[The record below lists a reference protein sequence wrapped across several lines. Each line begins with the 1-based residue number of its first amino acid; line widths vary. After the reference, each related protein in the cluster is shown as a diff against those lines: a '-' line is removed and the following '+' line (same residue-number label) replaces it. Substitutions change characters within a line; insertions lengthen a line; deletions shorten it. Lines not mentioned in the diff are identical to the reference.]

1 MVRWRFWQRS
11 SRTVNDTPTS
21 KLNRQ
26 EARRYYNEKNYEK
39 AEPFL
44 QELLKINSTDEWAL
58 DVLSRLLMNTGRHN
72 EAIPLLEA
80 LCVPGPDLPQYRHR
94 LARSLLNS
102 NRLTE
107 SIDLLTEMIH
117 KSEIEEEGWEL
128 LTRALKKEYDRK
140 QIDSFWKELA
150 SSNVSSP
157 HIDIEMIR
165 IDLQASELTAAAHR
179 IQRVTMVAEDIQ
191 LSDKW
196 KLKLVN
202 VLLDESAPDIANQI
216 IQSIPEKT
224 PDYTKTLIKIQRALG
239 DNDGAMETAIAALGD
254 KSDHGVMF
262 ATLRLAWDLGSME
275 EVVFFSEQIIA
286 DKPTQRVAHRF
297 RLRALVKIGD
307 VERIETA
314 ISNSLESLPDFI
326 EAHRV
331 MIDIGFHEFEDWA
344 LVIDHCKSILKID
357 PTDRRAL
364 CHLIHSQLRLG
375 NFDEVTDL
383 ITKSTEMHPEN
394 DEVDLTAAQAF
405 WKMENGTHIQRVNR
419 MLTRHELAP
428 IYSVAPNQN
437 ISVENL
443 RCDAPPSSMA
453 NQPLVTIIMTVYGRD
468 EYLDVAIESIL
479 NQTHQNIELIV
490 VDDCSPDDAFEYLKE
505 RASSEPRLKAMQVE
519 KNGGTY
525 CAKNSAI
532 SVANGEYIAFMDSDD
547 WTHPQ
552 RIERQ
557 LSSILNTPYRAVCHS
572 YFRVNEFGDI
582 FYKGVGAIRLACIS
596 LFAKRSVFEKI
607 GYFDSMRVGADTEF
621 IERIKATFGDDAVL
635 HDPLPS
641 MFMLNHST
649 SLTGGGRF
657 QISWRSITGPR
668 LEHHSS
674 FKAWHKKIR
683 HKEWTPYVA
692 HPLRVRPYEIP
703 AEMISGDLHWTEDM
717 PLFSELIQSRNQ
729 RWWSSAQSAPWQGQL
744 SEKSAGLLW
753 AKQQGIQTPE
763 ILWSGEDLSEIPSLK
778 DLPKR
783 VVIKPSKGFS
793 ANNVLCLDNRVNV
806 LDGVVWTDERI
817 QHEFKSDDFLKRVK
831 PIWMVEEFLKPES
844 WSEDE
849 KIPRDWKF
857 YCFGEEI
864 ALIHVVLRNS
874 TVDKYANV
882 HHYFSPDL
890 RQFQR
895 RICSS
900 RPVPDEPLF
909 FPECWDEMV
918 NQVKMLGKKLGCFMR
933 IDMYATDKGP
943 VFGEFTP
950 TPEGGEGYTE
960 WADRYLATFWNG
972 MEGVEG

>member
-11 SRTVNDTPTS
+11 SKRVRDTPIS

-26 EARRYYNEKNYEK
+26 EARRYYNEKNYEM
-39 AEPFL
+39 AEHFL
-44 QELLKINSTDEWAL
+44 QKLLEIDSTDEWAL
-58 DVLSRLLMNTGRHN
+58 DVFSRLLMNTRRHK
-72 EAIPLLEA
+72 EAIPLLET

-102 NRLTE
+102 DRSSE
-107 SIDLLTEMIH
+107 SIELLTQMIH
-117 KSEIEEEGWEL
+117 EAEIEEEGWEL
-128 LTRALKKEYDRK
+128 LNRSLKNEYDRN

-150 SSNVSSP
+150 SSHISSP

-179 IQRVTMVAEDIQ
+179 IQRVTMVADDIQ

-216 IQSIPEKT
+216 IQSIPEDT
-224 PDYTKTLIKIQRALG
+224 PEYTKTLIKIKRALG
-239 DNDGAMETAIAALGD
+239 DNVGAMETAIAALED

-262 ATLRLAWDLGSME
+262 AALRLAWDLGSME
-275 EVVFFSEQIIA
+275 EVVSFSEKIIA

-307 VERIETA
+307 VERIENA
-314 ISNSLESLPDFI
+314 INDSLESLPDFI

-331 MIDIGFHEFEDWA
+331 MIDIGFHEFEDWV
-344 LVIDHCKSILKID
+344 LVTGHCKAILEIE

-375 NFDEVTDL
+375 NFDEVSDL
-383 ITKSTEMHPEN
+383 IKKSTETHPEN

-405 WKMENGTHIQRVNR
+405 WKMENGNHIQRINR
-419 MLTRHELAP
+419 MLKRHELAP
-428 IYSVAPNQN
+428 IYSAAENEN

-443 RCDAPPSSMA
+443 RCDAPPSSMT
-453 NQPLVTIIMTVYGRD
+453 NQPLVTVIMTVYGRD
-468 EYLDVAIESIL
+468 EYLDVAVESIL

-505 RASSEPRLKAMQVE
+505 RASGEPRLKAMQVM

-532 SVANGEYIAFMDSDD
+532 SVASGEYIAFMDSDD

-557 LSSILNTPYRAVCHS
+557 LSAIKDTPYRAVCHS

-621 IERIKATFGDDAVL
+621 IERIKATFGDDVVL
-635 HDPLPS
+635 HDPIPS

-683 HKEWTPYVA
+683 HKGWNPYVA

-703 AEMISGDLHWTEDM
+703 AEMISGDLHWTENM
-717 PLFSELIQSRNQ
+717 PLFSQQIENRNQ

-763 ILWSGEDLSEIPSLK
+763 ILWSGEDLSEIPSLT

-783 VVIKPSKGFS
+783 VVIKTNKGVGTS
-793 ANNVLCLDNRVNV
+793 NTICLDNRVNV
-806 LDGVVWTDERI
+806 LDDVVWTDGDI
-817 QHEFKSDDFLKRVK
+817 QQRFDSDELLERVK
-831 PIWMVEEFLKPES
+831 PIWTVEELLKPES

-849 KIPRDWKF
+849 KIPRVWKF

-874 TVDKYANV
+874 MLDKSANV
-882 HHYFSPDL
+882 HHYFSSDL

-895 RICSS
+895 RIRSS
-900 RPVPDEPLF
+900 RSVPNEPLF
-909 FPECWDEMV
+909 FPQCWDEMLK
-918 NQVKMLGKKLGCFMR
+918 QVKMLGKKLGCFMR

-943 VFGEFTP
+943 IFREFTP
-950 TPEGGEGYTE
+950 IPERPEGYTE

>member
-1 MVRWRFWQRS
+1 
-11 SRTVNDTPTS
+11 
-21 KLNRQ
+21 
-26 EARRYYNEKNYEK
+26 
-39 AEPFL
+39 
-44 QELLKINSTDEWAL
+44 
-58 DVLSRLLMNTGRHN
+58 
-72 EAIPLLEA
+72 
-80 LCVPGPDLPQYRHR
+80 
-94 LARSLLNS
+94 
-102 NRLTE
+102 
-107 SIDLLTEMIH
+107 
-117 KSEIEEEGWEL
+117 
-128 LTRALKKEYDRK
+128 
-140 QIDSFWKELA
+140 
-150 SSNVSSP
+150 
-157 HIDIEMIR
+157 
-165 IDLQASELTAAAHR
+165 
-179 IQRVTMVAEDIQ
+179 
-191 LSDKW
+191 
-196 KLKLVN
+196 
-202 VLLDESAPDIANQI
+202 
-216 IQSIPEKT
+216 
-224 PDYTKTLIKIQRALG
+224 
-239 DNDGAMETAIAALGD
+239 
-254 KSDHGVMF
+254 
-262 ATLRLAWDLGSME
+262 
-275 EVVFFSEQIIA
+275 
-286 DKPTQRVAHRF
+286 
-297 RLRALVKIGD
+297 
-307 VERIETA
+307 
-314 ISNSLESLPDFI
+314 
-326 EAHRV
+326 
-331 MIDIGFHEFEDWA
+331 
-344 LVIDHCKSILKID
+344 
-357 PTDRRAL
+357 
-364 CHLIHSQLRLG
+364 
-375 NFDEVTDL
+375 
-383 ITKSTEMHPEN
+383 
-394 DEVDLTAAQAF
+394 
-405 WKMENGTHIQRVNR
+405 

-428 IYSVAPNQN
+428 IYSAAENQN

-443 RCDAPPSSMA
+443 RCDAPPSSMT
-453 NQPLVTIIMTVYGRD
+453 NQPLVTVIMTVYGRD

-505 RASSEPRLKAMQVE
+505 RASGEPRLKAMQVE

-557 LSSILNTPYRAVCHS
+557 LSAIQDTPLRAVCHS

-596 LFAKRSVFEKI
+596 LLAKRSVFEKI

-635 HDPLPS
+635 HDPIPS

-683 HKEWTPYVA
+683 YGDWTPYVA

-703 AEMISGDLHWTEDM
+703 AEMISGDMHWTEDM
-717 PLFSELIQSRNQ
+717 PLFSELIQSRNE

-753 AKQQGIQTPE
+753 AKQQGIQTPKT
-763 ILWSGEDLSEIPSLK
+763 LWSGDNLSEIPSLS

-806 LDGVVWTDERI
+806 LDDVVWSDERI
-817 QHEFKSDDFLKRVK
+817 QQQFSSDEFLKKVK

-882 HHYFSPDL
+882 HHYFSSDL

-895 RICSS
+895 RICGT
-900 RPVPDEPLF
+900 RAVPDEPLF
-909 FPECWDEMV
+909 FPECWDEMLR
-918 NQVKMLGKKLGCFMR
+918 QVKMLGKKLGCFMR

-950 TPEGGEGYTE
+950 TPEGGHGFTE
-960 WADRYLATFWNG
+960 WADRYLATYWKG
-972 MEGVEG
+972 VEGVED

>member
-11 SRTVNDTPTS
+11 SKRVRDTPIS

-26 EARRYYNEKNYEK
+26 EARRYYNEKNYEM
-39 AEPFL
+39 AEHFL
-44 QELLKINSTDEWAL
+44 QKLLEIDSTDEWAL
-58 DVLSRLLMNTGRHN
+58 DVFSRLLMNTRRHK
-72 EAIPLLEA
+72 EAIPLLET

-102 NRLTE
+102 DRSSE
-107 SIDLLTEMIH
+107 SIELLTQMIH
-117 KSEIEEEGWEL
+117 EAEIEEEGWEL
-128 LTRALKKEYDRK
+128 LNRSLKNEYDRN

-150 SSNVSSP
+150 SSHISSP

-179 IQRVTMVAEDIQ
+179 IQRVTMVADDIQ

-216 IQSIPEKT
+216 IQSIPEDT
-224 PDYTKTLIKIQRALG
+224 PEYTKTLIKIKRALG
-239 DNDGAMETAIAALGD
+239 DNVGAMETAIAALED

-262 ATLRLAWDLGSME
+262 AALRLAWDLGSME
-275 EVVFFSEQIIA
+275 EVVSFSEKIIA

-307 VERIETA
+307 VERIENA
-314 ISNSLESLPDFI
+314 INDSLESLPDFI

-331 MIDIGFHEFEDWA
+331 MIDIGFHEFEDWV
-344 LVIDHCKSILKID
+344 LVTGHCKAILEIE

-375 NFDEVTDL
+375 NFDEVSDL
-383 ITKSTEMHPEN
+383 IKKSTETHPEN

-405 WKMENGTHIQRVNR
+405 WKMENGNHIQRINR
-419 MLTRHELAP
+419 MLKRHELTP
-428 IYSVAPNQN
+428 IYSAAENEN

-443 RCDAPPSSMA
+443 RCDAPPSSMT
-453 NQPLVTIIMTVYGRD
+453 NQPLVTVIMTVYGRD
-468 EYLDVAIESIL
+468 EYLDVAVESIL

-505 RASSEPRLKAMQVE
+505 RASGEPRLKAMQVM

-532 SVANGEYIAFMDSDD
+532 SVASGEYIAFMDSDD

-557 LSSILNTPYRAVCHS
+557 LSAIKDTPYRAVCHS

-621 IERIKATFGDDAVL
+621 IERIKATFGDDVVL
-635 HDPLPS
+635 HDPIPS

-683 HKEWTPYVA
+683 HKGWNPYVA

-703 AEMISGDLHWTEDM
+703 AEMISGDLHWTENM
-717 PLFSELIQSRNQ
+717 PLFSQQIENRNQ

-763 ILWSGEDLSEIPSLK
+763 ILWSGEDLSEIPSLT

-783 VVIKPSKGFS
+783 VVIKTNKGVGTS
-793 ANNVLCLDNRVNV
+793 NTICLDNRVNV
-806 LDGVVWTDERI
+806 LDDVVWTDGDI
-817 QHEFKSDDFLKRVK
+817 QQRFDSDELLEKVK
-831 PIWMVEEFLKPES
+831 PIWTVEELLKPES

-849 KIPRDWKF
+849 KIPRVWKF

-874 TVDKYANV
+874 MLDKSANV
-882 HHYFSPDL
+882 HHYFSSDL

-895 RICSS
+895 RIRSS
-900 RPVPDEPLF
+900 RSVPNEPLF
-909 FPECWDEMV
+909 FPQCWDEMLK
-918 NQVKMLGKKLGCFMR
+918 QVKMLGKKLGCFMR

-943 VFGEFTP
+943 IFREFTP
-950 TPEGGEGYTE
+950 VPEGREGYTE

>member
-11 SRTVNDTPTS
+11 SKRVRDTPIS

-26 EARRYYNEKNYEK
+26 EARRYYNEKNYEM
-39 AEPFL
+39 AEHFL
-44 QELLKINSTDEWAL
+44 QKLLEIDSTDEWAL
-58 DVLSRLLMNTGRHN
+58 DVFSRLLMNTRRHK
-72 EAIPLLEA
+72 EAIPLLET

-102 NRLTE
+102 DRSSE
-107 SIDLLTEMIH
+107 SIELLTQMIH
-117 KSEIEEEGWEL
+117 EAEIEEEGWEL
-128 LTRALKKEYDRK
+128 LNRSLKNEYDRN

-150 SSNVSSP
+150 SSHISSP

-179 IQRVTMVAEDIQ
+179 IQRVTMVADDIQ

-216 IQSIPEKT
+216 IQSIPEDT
-224 PDYTKTLIKIQRALG
+224 PEYTKTLIKIKRALG
-239 DNDGAMETAIAALGD
+239 DNVGAMETAIAALED

-262 ATLRLAWDLGSME
+262 AALRLAWDLGSME
-275 EVVFFSEQIIA
+275 EVVSFSEKIIA

-307 VERIETA
+307 VERIENA
-314 ISNSLESLPDFI
+314 INDSLESLPDFI

-331 MIDIGFHEFEDWA
+331 MIDIGFHEFEDWV
-344 LVIDHCKSILKID
+344 LVTGHCKAILEIE

-375 NFDEVTDL
+375 NFDEVSDL
-383 ITKSTEMHPEN
+383 IKKSTETHPEN

-405 WKMENGTHIQRVNR
+405 WKMENGNHIQRINR
-419 MLTRHELAP
+419 MLKRHELAP
-428 IYSVAPNQN
+428 IYSAAENEN

-443 RCDAPPSSMA
+443 RCDAPPSSMT
-453 NQPLVTIIMTVYGRD
+453 NQPLVTVIMTVYGRD
-468 EYLDVAIESIL
+468 EYLDVAVESIL

-505 RASSEPRLKAMQVE
+505 RASGEPRLKAMQVM

-532 SVANGEYIAFMDSDD
+532 SVASGEYIAFMDSDD

-557 LSSILNTPYRAVCHS
+557 LSAIKDTPYRAVCHS

-621 IERIKATFGDDAVL
+621 IERIKATFGDDVVL
-635 HDPLPS
+635 HDPIPS

-683 HKEWTPYVA
+683 HKGWNPYVA

-703 AEMISGDLHWTEDM
+703 AEMISGDLHWTENM
-717 PLFSELIQSRNQ
+717 PLFSQLIENRNQ

-763 ILWSGEDLSEIPSLK
+763 ILWSGEDLSEIPSLT

-783 VVIKPSKGFS
+783 VVIKTNKGVGTS
-793 ANNVLCLDNRVNV
+793 NTICLDNRVNV
-806 LDGVVWTDERI
+806 LDDVVWTDGDI
-817 QHEFKSDDFLKRVK
+817 QQRFDSDELLEKVK
-831 PIWMVEEFLKPES
+831 PIWTVEELLKPES

-849 KIPRDWKF
+849 KIPRVWKF

-874 TVDKYANV
+874 MLDKSANV
-882 HHYFSPDL
+882 HHYFSSDL

-900 RPVPDEPLF
+900 RSVPNEPLF
-909 FPECWDEMV
+909 FPQCWDEMLK
-918 NQVKMLGKKLGCFMR
+918 QVKMLGKKLGCFMR

-943 VFGEFTP
+943 IFREFTP
-950 TPEGGEGYTE
+950 IPERPEGYTE

>member
-1 MVRWRFWQRS
+1 MVRWRFWRGKAITALVDS
-11 SRTVNDTPTS
+11 NY
-21 KLNRQ
+21 KYNRD
-26 EARRYYNEKNYEK
+26 EARRYYNEKKYDL

-44 QELLKINSTDEWAL
+44 HKLLEINPTDEWAL
-58 DVLSRLLMNTGRHN
+58 DVLSRLMMNTSRHN
-72 EAIPLLEA
+72 EAIPILET
-80 LCVPGPDLPQYRHR
+80 LCKPGPDRPQYRQR
-94 LARSLLNS
+94 LARTLQNS
-102 NRLTE
+102 GRTLE
-107 SIDLLTEMIH
+107 SIDLLKDMIFQ
-117 KSEIEEEGWEL
+117 SEIEDEGWEL
-128 LTRALKKEYDRK
+128 LQRGLDIEFERNK
-140 QIDSFWKELA
+140 IDTFWTELA
-150 SSNVSSP
+150 ASDVSSP

-179 IQRVTMVAEDIQ
+179 IQRVTMVTDDLQ

-216 IQSIPEKT
+216 IQGIPEKT
-224 PDYTKTLIKIQRALG
+224 PEYTKTLIKIKRALG
-239 DNDGAMETAIAALGD
+239 DNDGAMVTAIAALEE

-262 ATLRLAWDLGSME
+262 AVLRLAWDLGSME
-275 EVVFFSEQIIA
+275 DVVAYSEQIIT
-286 DKPTQRVAHRF
+286 DKPRQRVAHRF

-307 VERIETA
+307 VGRIESA
-314 ISNSLESLPDFI
+314 ISDTLESLPDFI

-331 MIDIGFHEFEDWA
+331 MIDIGFHEFEDWN
-344 LVIDHCKSILKID
+344 LVISHCKAILEID

-375 NFDEVTDL
+375 NFDEVTNL
-383 ITKSTEMHPEN
+383 ITKSTEIHPEN
-394 DEVDLTAAQAF
+394 DEVDLTAAQAY
-405 WKMENGTHIQRVNR
+405 WKMENGDHIQRVNR
-419 MLTRHELAP
+419 MLTRHQLAP
-428 IYSVAPNQN
+428 IYSAAENQN

-443 RCDAPPSSMA
+443 RCNPPPSRTTDT
-453 NQPLVTIIMTVYGRD
+453 PLVTVIMTVYGRD

-479 NQTHQNIELIV
+479 SQTHQNIELIV
-490 VDDCSPDDAFEYLKE
+490 VDDRSPDNAFEYLKE
-505 RASSEPRLKAMQVE
+505 RASGEPRLKAMQVE

-557 LSSILNTPYRAVCHS
+557 LSAIQNTPYRAVCHS

-582 FYKGVGAIRLACIS
+582 FYKGIGAIRLACIS
-596 LFAKRSVFEKI
+596 LLAKRSVFEKI

-635 HDPLPS
+635 HDPIPS

-683 HKEWTPYVA
+683 HMGWPPYVA

-703 AEMISGDLHWTEDM
+703 TEMISGDQHWTVGM

-729 RWWSSAQSAPWQGQL
+729 RWWSSTQSAPWQGQI
-744 SEKSAGLLW
+744 SEKSAGLRW
-753 AKQQGIQTPE
+753 AKQQGIQTPK
-763 ILWSGEDLSEIPSLK
+763 ILWSSEKLSEIPSLS

-806 LDGVVWTDERI
+806 LDNIVWTDELI
-817 QHEFKSDDFLKRVK
+817 QQKFNSDEFLKRVK
-831 PIWMVEEFLKPES
+831 PVWMVEEFLKPES
-844 WSEDE
+844 LSEDE

-857 YCFGEEI
+857 YCFGDQI

-882 HHYFSPDL
+882 HHYFTPDL

-900 RPVPDEPLF
+900 RPVPAEPLF
-909 FPECWDEMV
+909 FPQCWDEMV
-918 NQVKMLGKKLGCFMR
+918 KQVKMLGKKLGCFMR

-950 TPEGGEGYTE
+950 TPEGGTGFTE
-960 WADRYLATFWNG
+960 WADRYLATYWKG
-972 MEGVEG
+972 GEGVED

>member
-11 SRTVNDTPTS
+11 SKRVRDTPIS

-26 EARRYYNEKNYEK
+26 EARRYYNEKNYEM
-39 AEPFL
+39 AEHFL
-44 QELLKINSTDEWAL
+44 QKLLEIDSTDEWAL
-58 DVLSRLLMNTGRHN
+58 DVFSRLLMNTRRHK
-72 EAIPLLEA
+72 EAIPLLET

-102 NRLTE
+102 DRSSE
-107 SIDLLTEMIH
+107 SIELLTQMIH
-117 KSEIEEEGWEL
+117 EAEIEEEGWEL
-128 LTRALKKEYDRK
+128 LNRSLKNEYDRN

-150 SSNVSSP
+150 SSHISSP

-179 IQRVTMVAEDIQ
+179 IQRVTMVADDIQ

-216 IQSIPEKT
+216 IQSIPEDT
-224 PDYTKTLIKIQRALG
+224 PEYTKTLIKIKRALG
-239 DNDGAMETAIAALGD
+239 DNVGAMETAIAALED

-262 ATLRLAWDLGSME
+262 AALRLAWDLGSME
-275 EVVFFSEQIIA
+275 EVVSFSEKIIA

-307 VERIETA
+307 VERIENA
-314 ISNSLESLPDFI
+314 INDSLESLPDFI

-331 MIDIGFHEFEDWA
+331 MIDIGFHEFEDWV
-344 LVIDHCKSILKID
+344 LVTGHCKAILEIE

-375 NFDEVTDL
+375 NFDEVSDL
-383 ITKSTEMHPEN
+383 IKKSTETHPEN

-405 WKMENGTHIQRVNR
+405 WKMENGNHIQRINR
-419 MLTRHELAP
+419 MLKRHELTP
-428 IYSVAPNQN
+428 IYSAAENEN

-443 RCDAPPSSMA
+443 RCDAPPSSMT
-453 NQPLVTIIMTVYGRD
+453 NQPLVTVIMTVYGRD
-468 EYLDVAIESIL
+468 EYLDVAVESIL

-505 RASSEPRLKAMQVE
+505 RASGEPRLKAMQVM

-532 SVANGEYIAFMDSDD
+532 SVASGEYIAFMDSDD

-557 LSSILNTPYRAVCHS
+557 LSAIKDTPYRAVCHS

-621 IERIKATFGDDAVL
+621 IERIKATFGDDVVL
-635 HDPLPS
+635 HDPIPS

-683 HKEWTPYVA
+683 HKGWNPYVA

-703 AEMISGDLHWTEDM
+703 AEMISGDLHWTENM
-717 PLFSELIQSRNQ
+717 PLFSQQIENRNQ

-763 ILWSGEDLSEIPSLK
+763 ILWSGEDLSEIPSLT

-783 VVIKPSKGFS
+783 VVIKTNKGVGTS
-793 ANNVLCLDNRVNV
+793 NTICLDNRVNV
-806 LDGVVWTDERI
+806 LDDVVWTDGDI
-817 QHEFKSDDFLKRVK
+817 QQRFDSDELLERVK
-831 PIWMVEEFLKPES
+831 PIWTVEELLKPES

-849 KIPRDWKF
+849 KIPRVWKF

-874 TVDKYANV
+874 MLDKSANV
-882 HHYFSPDL
+882 HHYFSSDL

-895 RICSS
+895 RIRSS
-900 RPVPDEPLF
+900 RSVPNEPLF
-909 FPECWDEMV
+909 FPQCWDEMLK
-918 NQVKMLGKKLGCFMR
+918 QVKMLGKKLGCFMR

-943 VFGEFTP
+943 IFREFTP
-950 TPEGGEGYTE
+950 IPERPEGYTE

>member
-11 SRTVNDTPTS
+11 SKRVSDTPIS

-26 EARRYYNEKNYEK
+26 EARRYYNEKNYEM
-39 AEPFL
+39 AEHFL
-44 QELLKINSTDEWAL
+44 QKLLEIDSTDEWAL
-58 DVLSRLLMNTGRHN
+58 DVFSRLLMNTRRHK
-72 EAIPLLEA
+72 EAIPLLET

-102 NRLTE
+102 DRSSE
-107 SIDLLTEMIH
+107 SIELLTQMIH
-117 KSEIEEEGWEL
+117 EAEIEEEGWEL
-128 LTRALKKEYDRK
+128 LNRSLKNEYDRN

-150 SSNVSSP
+150 SSHISSP

-179 IQRVTMVAEDIQ
+179 IQRVTMVADDIQ

-216 IQSIPEKT
+216 IQSIPEDT
-224 PDYTKTLIKIQRALG
+224 PEYTKTLIKIKRALG
-239 DNDGAMETAIAALGD
+239 DNVGAMETAIAALED

-262 ATLRLAWDLGSME
+262 AALRLAWDLGSME
-275 EVVFFSEQIIA
+275 EVVSFSEKIIA

-307 VERIETA
+307 VERIENA
-314 ISNSLESLPDFI
+314 INDSLESLPDFI

-331 MIDIGFHEFEDWA
+331 MIDIGFHEFEDWV
-344 LVIDHCKSILKID
+344 LVTGHCKAILEIE

-375 NFDEVTDL
+375 NFDEVSDL
-383 ITKSTEMHPEN
+383 IKKSTETHPEN

-405 WKMENGTHIQRVNR
+405 WKMENGNHIQRINR
-419 MLTRHELAP
+419 MLKRHELAP
-428 IYSVAPNQN
+428 IYSAAENEN

-443 RCDAPPSSMA
+443 RCDAPPSSMT
-453 NQPLVTIIMTVYGRD
+453 NQPLVTVIMTVYGRD
-468 EYLDVAIESIL
+468 EYLDVAVESIL

-505 RASSEPRLKAMQVE
+505 RASGEPRLKAMQVM

-532 SVANGEYIAFMDSDD
+532 SVASGEYIAFMDSDD

-557 LSSILNTPYRAVCHS
+557 LSAIKDTPYRAVCHS

-621 IERIKATFGDDAVL
+621 IERIKATFGDDVVL
-635 HDPLPS
+635 HDPIPS

-683 HKEWTPYVA
+683 HKGWNPYVA

-703 AEMISGDLHWTEDM
+703 AEMISGDLHWTENM
-717 PLFSELIQSRNQ
+717 PLFSQQIENRNQ

-763 ILWSGEDLSEIPSLK
+763 ILWSGEDLSEIPSLT

-783 VVIKPSKGFS
+783 VVIKTNKGVGTS
-793 ANNVLCLDNRVNV
+793 NTICLDNRVNV
-806 LDGVVWTDERI
+806 LDDVVWTDGDI
-817 QHEFKSDDFLKRVK
+817 QQRFDSDELLERVK
-831 PIWMVEEFLKPES
+831 PIWTVEELLKPES

-849 KIPRDWKF
+849 KIPRVWKF

-874 TVDKYANV
+874 MLDKSANV
-882 HHYFSPDL
+882 HHYFSSDL

-895 RICSS
+895 RIRSS
-900 RPVPDEPLF
+900 RSVPNEPLF
-909 FPECWDEMV
+909 FPQCWDEMLK
-918 NQVKMLGKKLGCFMR
+918 QVKMLGKKLGCFMR

-943 VFGEFTP
+943 IFREFTP
-950 TPEGGEGYTE
+950 IPERPEGYTE